1 MRIGGGRARGTRL
14 RAKGGRGVRPTSTLV
29 SDAVF
34 NSLAPRIAG
43 ACVLDLFAG
52 TGRLGIEALSRGA
65 REAVFVER
73 DARNAALIRQNLAA
87 AGLSDRGVVR
97 RADALAAAEGER
109 RRFDLIFLDPPYG
122 RGLAAEA
129 LRRVAAGSVL
139 AAGGLVIAEGH
150 WRDDPGEIA
159 GLARVR
165 TARYGETAVWVYAR
179 AAGREEGA

>member
-43 ACVLDLFAG
+43 ACVLELVAG

-129 LRRVAAGSVL
+129 LRRVAAGTLL